1 MASNPESLN
10 GNAANAPAKPYHVVR
25 ASEDGEPMF
34 DTLESFSDTAAAQTR
49 AKEKSLANDETYVI
63 LEVMMVI
70 KPIRQAAVI
79 YSRRG

>member
-25 ASEDGEPMF
+25 ATEDGEPMF
-34 DTLESFSDTAAAQTR
+34 DTLESYADTTTAQAR
-49 AKEKSLANDETYVI
+49 ARERSLANSETCVV
-63 LEVMMVI
+63 LETMMVI